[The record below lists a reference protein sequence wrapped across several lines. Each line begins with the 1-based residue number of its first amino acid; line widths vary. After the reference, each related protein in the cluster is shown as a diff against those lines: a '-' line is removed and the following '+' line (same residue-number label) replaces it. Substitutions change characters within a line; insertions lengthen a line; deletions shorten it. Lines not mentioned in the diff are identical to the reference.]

1 MREPDNRLPADIRV
15 IAGATGSGKSAE
27 TKRALKTERGDV
39 FVFDVKNEYGS
50 QPGFRRVH
58 TRADFLR
65 EMRRGG
71 RIAWATTGPADFE
84 FFCKCVWAR
93 GSALIIV
100 EELSSVTGT
109 AKAIGAWHLILTQG
123 RGYGLRVI
131 GITQRPAEIDKTII
145 GNATLIRTHRLTRG
159 SDRAYVAAELD
170 VPRGELDA
178 LTEYDY
184 IERHVPTNKLRYSNL
199 RNSAQKRPR

>member
-1 MREPDNRLPADIRV
+1 MREPNNRLPADIR
-15 IAGATGSGKSAE
+15 IIMGATGSGKSEE
-27 TKRALKTERGDV
+27 TKQALLREKGDV

-50 QPGFRRVH
+50 QPGFRRVG
-58 TRADFLR
+58 TRADFYR
-65 EMRRGG
+65 EMLKGG
-71 RIAWATTGPADFE
+71 RVAWAANSPADFE
-84 FFCKCVWAR
+84 FFCRCVWAR
-93 GSALIIV
+93 GSALVIV
-100 EELSSVTGT
+100 EELASVTGT

-170 VPRGELDA
+170 VPRSDLDA
-178 LTEYDY
+178 LKDFDY
-184 IERHVPTNKLRYSNL
+184 IERHVPTNKLRYS
-199 RNSAQKRPR
+199 AQKQARRRA